1 MIGSFII
8 DQGNGVTTTL
18 HVPMAE
24 ITTIQTSNIFL
35 TGQNIGKLFIIREC
49 NTINFLHIT
58 KLEN

>member
-8 DQGNGVTTTL
+8 DQGNGVATTL

-24 ITTIQTSNIFL
+24 ITTIQTSN